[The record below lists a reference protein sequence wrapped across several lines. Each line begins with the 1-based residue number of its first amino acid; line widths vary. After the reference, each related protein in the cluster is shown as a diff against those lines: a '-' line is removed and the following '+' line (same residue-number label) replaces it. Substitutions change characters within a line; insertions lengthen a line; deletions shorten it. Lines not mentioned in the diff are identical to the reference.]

1 MASYADILTA
11 KAAHSLAGSDYNRYL
26 DSFIDPTGRIS
37 LFYEVPLLQE
47 PPWSHLR
54 DQVFPAFSRFLKSK
68 SLDPETGDGV
78 LVALF
83 LGERCYLIEGPR
95 FLQAFREIEG
105 LSSSAFHF
113 RVLQWLAR

>member
-1 MASYADILTA
+1 MASYADILKA
-11 KAAHSLAGSDYNRYL
+11 KAVHSLAGSDYNRYL

-37 LFYEVPLLQE
+37 LFYEVPLLKE
-47 PPWSHLR
+47 PPWTHLR

-68 SLDPETGDGV
+68 SL
-78 LVALF
+78 VALF
-83 LGERCYLIEGPR
+83 LGERCYLIEGPK
-95 FLQAFREIEG
+95 FLQAFREIED